1 MLNNVIDKLIG
12 SDLMVAF
19 SKKKNLYKKKNLG
32 QVLANKIKVSFPKE
46 KNLLTYISFSVYYL
60 AIPLT
65 VLSWTFE
72 VLAGTSMWA
81 LVLPQVSCPVIL
93 RANVVLEV
101 IKAVG
106 LSTAFIMLV
115 HNSLDKQV
123 LGLRYGDIIQHHF
136 AYYWLC
142 SVIHVIFTLGGI
154 ASGVAGASESAFF
167 SLCIVLFGLWI
178 QWKVVHKI
186 IVNKTEREYLADQL
200 WKHKIEDQSSTQEIH
215 AVAHQLVSE
224 IGKSNGHVSSI
235 LMNRFAHAFVM
246 FASKGKLNI
255 RVAQISDIW
264 TIALQGHT
272 EANLG
277 TLVGEILAACINCS
291 DVPFSVRKSAL
302 ITICGGYVV
311 HQFQKE
317 ISTATNAEEKL
328 AKIADSIGCLLYRIP
343 VGSSNQ
349 SQNLTNDVYHYL
361 CTIFTAMAMI
371 PFFRSKIQ
379 MNNEIL
385 RLQIL
390 ADKKECKMC
399 IWETARAIF
408 PVVEATSERELE
420 DHIERAYNFTIQGTV

>member
-1 MLNNVIDKLIG
+1 
-12 SDLMVAF
+12 MVAF
-19 SKKKNLYKKKNLG
+19 SNNKNPGNEKQIG
-32 QVLANKIKVSFPKE
+32 QVFANKVRISFPKDE
-46 KNLLTYISFSVYYL
+46 GLLTYVGFSVYYL
-60 AIPLT
+60 AIPVT
-65 VLSWTFE
+65 VLSWVFE

-81 LVLPQVSCPVIL
+81 LALPLVSCPVIL

-123 LGLRYGDIIQHHF
+123 LGLRYSDIIQHHF

-142 SVIHVIFTLGGI
+142 SVIHVAFTLGGI
-154 ASGVAGASESAFF
+154 ASGVAGASESALA
-167 SLCIVLFGLWI
+167 SLYIVLFGLRI

-186 IVNKTEREYLADQL
+186 IVNKSEREYLADQL
-200 WKHKIEDQSSTQEIH
+200 WKHKIEDQASSQEIR
-215 AVAHQLVSE
+215 AVAHQLASE
-224 IGKSNGHVSSI
+224 IGKVDGHASSI

-264 TIALQGHT
+264 AIVLQGHT

-317 ISTATNAEEKL
+317 ISTVNNEEEKL
-328 AKIADSIGCLLYRIP
+328 SKIASSIAGLLYRIP
-343 VGSSNQ
+343 VESSSQ
-349 SQNLTNDVYHYL
+349 SQDLTKDVYHYM

-371 PFFRSKIQ
+371 TFFRNKTK

-390 ADKKECKMC
+390 ADKKECKTC

-420 DHIERAYNFTIQGTV
+420 DHIERAYNFTIKSTV